1 VEGPLRLKEEYVE
14 GILVSPTV
22 LEDRVPDQLKGA
34 LGQAVN
40 ALQQLPAPLRD
51 AVANG
56 LKVPL
61 SELPLISIFTS
72 KHVL

>member
-1 VEGPLRLKEEYVE
+1 MKEEYVE
-14 GILVSPTV
+14 GVLVSPTV
-22 LEDRVPDQLKGA
+22 IEDRVPQQLKGA

-40 ALQQLPAPLRD
+40 ALQQLPVPIRD

-61 SELPLISIFTS
+61 SKLLLIFYV
-72 KHVL
+72 HL